1 MKKILLT
8 LAAVML
14 FAGNLFAAD
23 GVLKYGISPSNPN
36 SRDSLKAFVKFLG
49 DSIGNPVELV
59 EMDPDQLLKSVST
72 GEVAFADLSSN
83 VYAIAKDTYKDKI
96 QYVITVAARNEK
108 GDLVPYYKGVFF
120 VLKDASYKSLLDLKG
135 KSFAY
140 VNPVSTSGYLY
151 PMATLRGLGIDPN
164 NFFSS
169 ITFSG
174 SHEKIFEGLKSG
186 FLDAGVSN
194 YEAWEKA
201 KTMHGNIFK
210 IIGVTDDIP
219 SGAIVATANVDRKTV
234 SKVQDVLKA
243 IKPADPIVNYP
254 GFFYKGFIKKSSSF
268 YDMLNRML
276 RQFEEQKMVP
286 YP

>member
-1 MKKILLT
+1 MKRIFLT
-8 LAAVML
+8 LIVL
-14 FAGNLFAAD
+14 LISWNCFAAD
-23 GVLKYGISPSNPN
+23 GALKYGIAPSNPN

-49 DSIGNPVELV
+49 DTVGTQMELV
-59 EMDPDQLLKSVST
+59 EMDPDQLLKAVSS
-72 GEVAFADLSSN
+72 GEVALADLSSN
-83 VYAIAKDTYKDKI
+83 VYAIAKETYKDKI

-120 VLKDASYKSLLDLKG
+120 VLKDSPYKNLLDLKG

-151 PMATLRGLGIDPN
+151 PMATLRSLGINPD
-164 NFFSS
+164 NFFTS
-169 ITFSG
+169 ITFAG
-174 SHEKIFEGLKSG
+174 NHEKIFEGIKSG

-219 SGAIVATANVDRKTV
+219 SGAIVATASLDRKTI
-234 SKVQDVLKA
+234 SKIQDVLKA

-276 RQFEEQKMVP
+276 RQFEEQRMVP

>member
-1 MKKILLT
+1 MKRIFLT
-8 LAAVML
+8 LIVL
-14 FAGNLFAAD
+14 LISWNCFAAD
-23 GVLKYGISPSNPN
+23 GALKYGIAPSNPN

-49 DSIGNPVELV
+49 DAVGTQMELV
-59 EMDPDQLLKSVST
+59 EMDPDQLLKAVSS
-72 GEVAFADLSSN
+72 GEVALADLSSN
-83 VYAIAKDTYKDKI
+83 VYAIAKETYKDKI

-120 VLKDASYKSLLDLKG
+120 VLKDSPYKNLLDLKG

-151 PMATLRGLGIDPN
+151 PMATLRSLGINPD
-164 NFFSS
+164 NFFTS
-169 ITFSG
+169 ITFAG
-174 SHEKIFEGLKSG
+174 NHEKIFEGIKSG

-219 SGAIVATANVDRKTV
+219 SGAIVAAASLDRKTIF
-234 SKVQDVLKA
+234 KIQDVLKA

-276 RQFEEQKMVP
+276 RQFEEQRMVP